1 MKKAAAGT
9 NDVELLAHWARYF
22 CVLSAGLL
30 ENGLKE
36 IYSEYVA
43 RTASGRVAGYARA
56 RLATIRNPDSE
67 KLVETTRSFDSS
79 WAKAL
84 EQFMDDNGRK
94 DAIDSIMNLRHQI
107 AHGKNAGVSYVVLSD
122 YLRRAVEVLEFVESQ
137 VRPN

>member
-1 MKKAAAGT
+1 MKNAEISSQLQSLEALMKKAAAAT

-36 IYSEYVA
+36 IYSEYVT

-67 KLVETTRSFDSS
+67 KLVQT
-79 WAKAL
+79 K
-84 EQFMDDNGRK
+84 
-94 DAIDSIMNLRHQI
+94 
-107 AHGKNAGVSYVVLSD
+107 
-122 YLRRAVEVLEFVESQ
+122 RRDRLNHES
-137 VRPN
+137 